1 MVSDEKTGV
10 FHSWSRVCIDGGA
23 IIWLGDLR
31 VYGKDHTL
39 SSGHVEFE
47 ALGPWSCSVMAEE
60 REMSQ
65 EAREG
70 FRTKERGLAPI
81 ASVDLRVTAGEGS
94 WVGLPS

>member
-1 MVSDEKTGV
+1 MELSGDGRGERDE
-10 FHSWSRVCIDGGA
+10 S
-23 IIWLGDLR
+23 
-31 VYGKDHTL
+31 
-39 SSGHVEFE
+39 
-47 ALGPWSCSVMAEE
+47 
-60 REMSQ
+60 